1 MTRTHLS
8 CVVASA
14 MATIGVQ
21 TGVPSNL
28 PDALQEAIDDA
39 SANFLVVPLVHPR
52 YERSPH
58 VPRAEPVT
66 RSDTLLNSGE
76 WTTQIVG
83 EVSPW
88 LQLDSADVGAR
99 RRSEVAFKQELAWAS
114 HLSLPA
120 LLLPPP
126 GSGCVNYAHC
136 VNQTTLANPA
146 MQMWVRV
153 PLHAP
158 AAPEPPPSAAEPPA
172 AAAPAPTAWS
182 CWNQLRRLCEQS
194 VVIGVALELGLELP
208 EDANELRRWCGEPLR
223 AVIIPTSAFMTNKK
237 GYPALSRK
245 HQAALALLM
254 RHHPRIIVRGRPD
267 ASAEGLAAHL
277 LYLRHV
283 LGKLPPMS
291 QTERFE
297 SPYYDYLQAPLQ
309 PLQDDLESQTYETFE
324 KDPVKYKQYQLAVR
338 RALEDKHKATATD
351 ASPVMVMVVGAGRGP
366 LVAASL
372 AASVEAGVPIRVYA
386 VEKNA
391 NAVICLQNRVL
402 SEPDWA
408 ERVTVVNSDM
418 REWVAPAPADI
429 LVSELLGSWGDNELS
444 PECLD
449 GAQRFL
455 RPGGISIPCDYTSFV
470 APLSSHKLWNE
481 VKTFKDLAHFETAYV
496 VKVHNAFQLADAQPL
511 FRFVHPNAEAPPDN
525 GRYGSL
531 TFTAKLGGEC
541 HGFVGYFHST
551 LYEEVCIST
560 EPSTVSEGM
569 FSWFPLYVPLRH
581 PIPVADGATIEAHF
595 WRHASHHKVW
605 YEWAL
610 TQPTPSP
617 IHNPNGR
624 SYFIGL

>member
-1 MTRTHLS
+1 
-8 CVVASA
+8 

-158 AAPEPPPSAAEPPA
+158 AAPEPPPSAAEPPPA
-172 AAAPAPTAWS
+172 AAAAAPTAWS

-418 REWVAPAPADI
+418 RGKLAPCPAHHKTK
-429 LVSELLGSWGDNELS
+429 VNHQQQKCLLGLE
-444 PECLD
+444 PKRE
-449 GAQRFL
+449 RE
-455 RPGGISIPCDYTSFV
+455 R
-470 APLSSHKLWNE
+470 
-481 VKTFKDLAHFETAYV
+481 
-496 VKVHNAFQLADAQPL
+496 
-511 FRFVHPNAEAPPDN
+511 
-525 GRYGSL
+525 GREREREI
-531 TFTAKLGGEC
+531 GGEKERERI
-541 HGFVGYFHST
+541 G
-551 LYEEVCIST
+551 T
-560 EPSTVSEGM
+560 ERGTSNTS
-569 FSWFPLYVPLRH
+569 
-581 PIPVADGATIEAHF
+581 A
-595 WRHASHHKVW
+595 
-605 YEWAL
+605 
-610 TQPTPSP
+610 
-617 IHNPNGR
+617 
-624 SYFIGL
+624 